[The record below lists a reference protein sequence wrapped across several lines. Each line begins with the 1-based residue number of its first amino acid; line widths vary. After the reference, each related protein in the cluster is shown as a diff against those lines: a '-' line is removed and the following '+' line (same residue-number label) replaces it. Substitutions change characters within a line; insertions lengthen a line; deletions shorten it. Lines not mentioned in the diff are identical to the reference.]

1 MSTSSTYVKWAAVTF
16 DFAILSKIRLR
27 KPGIGI
33 RSSAPLGVTAT
44 AGAGAAAAPMAGP
57 RAALRTSSSV
67 RRPCGPLPRTAAR
80 FTFSSFARR
89 RTAGAARTSPEGT
102 GTEGTG
108 GDPDLVAGAGGSGDR
123 MGGAGI
129 GPGTSPASPNTTSVL
144 PTFTTSP
151 SFARSWRILPVTG
164 EGIWTVTL
172 SVMTST
178 IGSFSL
184 TASPSLTNHLTTSP
198 SWTPSPMSGSLN
210 SRAMVT
216 AGRKEMSFL
225 ITFRTFH
232 GFVETT
238 KFDGKAGA
246 ADRSA
251 TRGRPLSLGPSLH
264 LPWLPA
270 HAGVVQ
276 RERGWQPFVR
286 APRFAAP
293 PSARSRLRRVL
304 SRPLVVGIRRHDRN
318 GNRIGVS
325 SPRRIRPHAQP
336 AFNYPLWFHSTCG
349 IAGDSGPPLGGA
361 GIHPPG
367 WTPTTSAC
375 LTELDPGFS
384 RVLRGIRAKD
394 RSAGRVAKRQ
404 AWKLSHGP
412 KEAFL
417 WPEANA
423 CSGRSRVV
431 EEWHRPVGVICAR
444 RSAPEVSRPA
454 PPFCG

>member
-27 KPGIGI
+27 KPWIGI
-33 RSSAPLGVTAT
+33 RSSAPPGVTAT
-44 AGAGAAAAPMAGP
+44 AGVGAGAAPGEGP

-67 RRPCGPLPRTAAR
+67 RRPCGPLPGTAAR
-80 FTFSSFARR
+80 LTFNSFANRG
-89 RTAGAARTSPEGT
+89 TAGAGRPSPDGAGT
-102 GTEGTG
+102 GLGDAAGLVPG
-108 GDPDLVAGAGGSGDR
+108 GGGMGPLT
-123 MGGAGI
+123 GGAGM
-129 GPGTSPASPNTTSVL
+129 GAGTSPASPNTTSVL

-184 TASPSLTNHLTTSP
+184 TASPSFTNHLTTSP

-232 GFVETT
+232 GLVEKT
-238 KFDGKAGA
+238 KFDGSAGP

-264 LPWLPA
+264 PPWLPA
-270 HAGVVQ
+270 HAGIVQ

-304 SRPLVVGIRRHDRN
+304 SRPLVAGIRGLDRTCN
-318 GNRIGVS
+318 GFGVS
-325 SPRRIRPHAQP
+325 PPP
-336 AFNYPLWFHSTCG
+336 YFNPKLYQSFTYTIWYHSTCG

-367 WTPTTSAC
+367 WT
-375 LTELDPGFS
+375 
-384 RVLRGIRAKD
+384 
-394 RSAGRVAKRQ
+394 
-404 AWKLSHGP
+404 
-412 KEAFL
+412 
-417 WPEANA
+417 
-423 CSGRSRVV
+423 
-431 EEWHRPVGVICAR
+431 
-444 RSAPEVSRPA
+444 
-454 PPFCG
+454 